1 MKGKFRLRR
10 LPSPAMVV
18 AVIALVTALTGAAV
32 ALPGR
37 NSVTSNDIKPKNVK
51 KSDIRPAAVDAYKTD
66 VMKSS
71 VLSQTV
77 STSSDAPVDL
87 GGPNVTVKVPKG
99 GLVQIFAEANLAVA
113 GGGQNSQARIHLY
126 DPASVPNQPQI
137 IGGNSWFPD
146 RPLHGAR
153 YRQPDRR
160 QRPAARRLA
169 GVLAR
174 RGEAHVLASLQR
186 RRRWNGPVARGEAL
200 RGRRQLAP
208 GTVSCSS
215 AQA

>member
-1 MKGKFRLRR
+1 MKGKIRFRR

-18 AVIALVTALTGAAV
+18 AVIALVAALSGAAM

-51 KSDIRPAAVDAYKTD
+51 SGDIRPGAVDPYKTD

-99 GLVQIFAEANLAVA
+99 GLVEVFAEGNLAVA
-113 GGGQNSQARIHLY
+113 GGGPNSEARIHLY

-137 IGGNSWFPD
+137 IGGTS
-146 RPLHGAR
+146 G
-153 YRQPDRR
+153 
-160 QRPAARRLA
+160 
-169 GVLAR
+169 
-174 RGEAHVLASLQR
+174 SLTDHFT
-186 RRRWNGPVARGEAL
+186 
-200 RGRRQLAP
+200 AP
-208 GTVSCSS
+208 GTGNQTGVSGQLRGGWLVFSPGAGTHTFS
-215 AQA
+215 VRYSGAGGGTALFSETKLYVAVVN

>member
-1 MKGKFRLRR
+1 MKGKFRFRR

-51 KSDIRPAAVDAYKTD
+51 KSDIRPAAVDPYKTD
-66 VMKSS
+66 VLKSS
-71 VLSQTV
+71 VLNQTV

-99 GLVQIFAEANLAVA
+99 GLVEIFAEGNLAVA
-113 GGGQNSQARIHLY
+113 GGGPNSLARIHLY

-137 IGGNSWFPD
+137 IGGNS
-146 RPLHGAR
+146 G
-153 YRQPDRR
+153 
-160 QRPAARRLA
+160 
-169 GVLAR
+169 
-174 RGEAHVLASLQR
+174 SLTDHFT
-186 RRRWNGPVARGEAL
+186 
-200 RGRRQLAP
+200 AP
-208 GTVSCSS
+208 GTGNQTGVNGQLRGGWLVFSPGAGTHTFSLRYS
-215 AQA
+215 GSGGGTALFSQTKLYVGVVN